1 MFNFSRFSAI
11 SILALGTVVAGH
23 ASTISLGSYATTAA
37 NPGFDNAATS
47 YIPGSSTVD
56 TGSTSTYDISA
67 GSVWHAALGASS
79 YVSFDA
85 GTGANLTYIA
95 PNGDYV
101 YQTTF
106 STPAKS
112 SDDWDQASGTLT
124 VLADDTLSVYL
135 NGNLILE
142 SAGAMGAGNPYSHC
156 SNVGPGCLDPFT
168 FNFDGILEGVNVLTF
183 DVKQVNSMNTGLDYI
198 GSVTTSLAPEPSSL
212 LLFGTGLLGMVG
224 VMRRFQPNK

>member
-1 MFNFSRFSAI
+1 MFKSCRLFA
-11 SILALGTVVAGH
+11 ILALSMGAAANGNAT
-23 ASTISLGSYATTAA
+23 TISLGSYATTAT
-37 NPGFDNAATS
+37 NPGFDNSATT

-85 GTGANLTYIA
+85 GTGADLTYIA

-101 YQTTF
+101 YSTTF
-106 STPAKS
+106 STPSKS
-112 SDDWDQASGTLT
+112 SGDWDEASGTLT

-135 NGNLILE
+135 NGNLILA
-142 SAGAMGAGNPYSHC
+142 SAGPMGSDNEYSHC
-156 SNVGPGCLDPFT
+156 SDVGPGCLTPFT
-168 FNFDGILEGVNVLTF
+168 FNFDGILDGVNVLTF
-183 DVKQVNSMNTGLDYI
+183 DVQQVNGMNEGLDYT

-212 LLFGTGLLGMVG
+212 ALFGTGLLGIVG
-224 VMRRFQPNK
+224 MMRRFQPSK